1 MSAELLLDNS
11 KEVFQLDKDVLSFKL
26 DTEDLSE
33 VISKKLQKS
42 ENEVK
47 VKNITDDYIA
57 FRTKTTKKAY
67 YSVEPVHCVIP
78 PKGEQ
83 IVKISF
89 LAKEGERIKTRGHKF
104 RFEGFVIQEDE
115 KDKNA
120 KDIFNEY
127 TQKGAPVVGNSQRT
141 FVQFSD
147 NNEHEIT
154 SGESPSKANNGNHL
168 SLPTAHMRTPSDIS
182 EYAIADE
189 ADSNQNNENKTLL
202 MDKIQSNED
211 QKATLSDMLTGNS
224 VGAIQEEKKE
234 VVESSVKVEE
244 VKEDKKEEK
253 NNNEGISNEKEVNE
267 GLTLSEKIVE
277 QPQPETKLVEEKE
290 KEKEK
295 IIETETK
302 EEPPKKANLE
312 VKEQNVFENQKSK
325 IKNKTYEE
333 DIKNVPDAFIFASV
347 FALMLIGYYLVK

>member
-42 ENEVK
+42 ENIVK

-78 PKGEQ
+78 PQGEQ

-89 LAKEGERIKTRGHKF
+89 SAKEGERIKIHGHKF
-104 RFEGFVIQEDE
+104 RFEGFVIQADE

-147 NNEHEIT
+147 NNENEIT
-154 SGESPSKANNGNHL
+154 SAIDASKKSSGNLL
-168 SLPTAHMRTPSDIS
+168 SLPTTHARTPSDIS
-182 EYAIADE
+182 EYAVTDE
-189 ADSNQNNENKTLL
+189 VDSNQNNENKTTL
-202 MDKIQSNED
+202 MDKIQSTED
-211 QKATLSDMLTGNS
+211 QKTTLSDILTGNS
-224 VGAIQEEKKE
+224 IGTIQEEKKE
-234 VVESSVKVEE
+234 IVETIGVIED
-244 VKEDKKEEK
+244 VKEDKKEEI
-253 NNNEGISNEKEVNE
+253 NNNEEISNKKEVNP

-277 QPQPETKLVEEKE
+277 QTQPETKLVEEKE
-290 KEKEK
+290 IKV
-295 IIETETK
+295 ETEVK
-302 EEPPKKANLE
+302 EEPVKRTNFE
-312 VKEQNVFENQKSK
+312 VKEQNVFENQKGK
-325 IKNKTYEE
+325 IKNKVYEE
-333 DIKNVPDAFIFASV
+333 DIKNVPDVFIFASV

>member
-67 YSVEPVHCVIP
+67 YLVDPVHCVIP

-89 LAKEGERIKTRGHKF
+89 SAKEGERIKIHGHKF
-104 RFEGFVIQEDE
+104 RFEGFVIPEDE

-147 NNEHEIT
+147 NNENEIT
-154 SGESPSKANNGNHL
+154 SATVDGKQSSGNL
-168 SLPTAHMRTPSDIS
+168 LTLPNSAHARTPSDIS
-182 EYAIADE
+182 EYAVTDE
-189 ADSNQNNENKTLL
+189 VDSNQNNENKTLL

-211 QKATLSDMLTGNS
+211 QKTTLSDMLTGNS
-224 VGAIQEEKKE
+224 VGTIQEEKKE
-234 VVESSVKVEE
+234 VVETKKEIEE
-244 VKEDKKEEK
+244 VKEDKKEEI
-253 NNNEGISNEKEVNE
+253 NNNEVISNKKEVNE

-290 KEKEK
+290 NK
-295 IIETETK
+295 IETEVK
-302 EEPPKKANLE
+302 EEPPKKPNLE

-325 IKNKTYEE
+325 IKNKIYEE
-333 DIKNVPDAFIFASV
+333 DIKNVPDVFIFASV